1 MPLTI
6 AVITDGFMLK
16 DTRGITLQEIHA
28 IITNCYIK
36 KQKHLVGQMLI
47 IVSLRQLN
55 RVMNKSIVLCEQLF
69 LKHRSTFIQNL
80 KKNLKLYICD
90 LKNRIRNK
98 FTNMILSSKP
108 DQCV

>member
-16 DTRGITLQEIHA
+16 DTRGITLQENHA

-47 IVSLRQLN
+47 IVSLRQL
-55 RVMNKSIVLCEQLF
+55 KLCNEQINSALWTAVF
-69 LKHRSTFIQNL
+69 KAQIDVYTKPEEKCKTLYSWPKKQN
-80 KKNLKLYICD
+80 
-90 LKNRIRNK
+90 
-98 FTNMILSSKP
+98 
-108 DQCV
+108 